1 MLNLI
6 KKDEEINFLNMSVLL
21 PPIDPVETA
30 KQVWPW
36 FWYPFIFVMKYLW
49 PFLLVGILW
58 KIFEKKLDTS
68 VQNFKKSFSNKK
80 CPYCLSWIPKAA
92 RTCRHCGKDV

>member
-1 MLNLI
+1 VLNLI

-68 VQNFKKSFSNKK
+68 VQNFIIKNVHIVYRGYQKLREHVDIVEKMFNKF
-80 CPYCLSWIPKAA
+80 
-92 RTCRHCGKDV
+92 